1 MGAGMLTDKMVLVV
15 DDEAA
20 IREFAT
26 EALSAAGFLTSV
38 AGDGIE
44 AIRSLEVVPFDLAVV
59 DILMPEKEGV
69 ETIIEIK
76 RRWPDCKI
84 VAMAGEGRVSAA
96 DYLRLATYF
105 GADATMTKPLSN
117 AAVVETVRGMLSK
130 APQLH

>member
-1 MGAGMLTDKMVLVV
+1 MLTDKMVLVV
-15 DDEAA
+15 DDEPA

-38 AGDGIE
+38 AGDGVE

-84 VAMAGEGRVSAA
+84 IAMAGEGRVSAA

-117 AAVVETVRGMLSK
+117 AAMVETVRGMLSK
-130 APQLH
+130 PAQLH

>member
-1 MGAGMLTDKMVLVV
+1 MGAPMLTDKMVLVV
-15 DDEAA
+15 DDEPA
-20 IREFAT
+20 IRAFAT

-38 AGDGIE
+38 AGDGDE

-76 RRWPDCKI
+76 RRWPDCKVI
-84 VAMAGEGRVSAA
+84 AMAGEGRVSAA

-117 AAVVETVRGMLSK
+117 AAMVETVRGMLSK
-130 APQLH
+130 QSQLH

>member
-1 MGAGMLTDKMVLVV
+1 MLTDKMILVV

-38 AGDGIE
+38 AGDGDE

-84 VAMAGEGRVSAA
+84 IAMAGEGRVSAA

-117 AAVVETVRGMLSK
+117 AAMVETVRGMLSK
-130 APQLH
+130 QSQLH

>member
-1 MGAGMLTDKMVLVV
+1 MLTDKMVLVV
-15 DDEAA
+15 DDELA

-38 AGDGIE
+38 AGDGDE

-59 DILMPEKEGV
+59 DILMPDKEGV

-105 GADATMTKPLSN
+105 GADATMTKPLTN
-117 AAVVETVRGMLSK
+117 QAVVETVRGMLSK
-130 APQLH
+130 PAQLH

>member
-1 MGAGMLTDKMVLVV
+1 MGVTMLTEKMVLVV
-15 DDEAA
+15 DDEPA

-26 EALSAAGFLTSV
+26 KALSAAGFLTSV
-38 AGDGIE
+38 AGDGDE

-84 VAMAGEGRVSAA
+84 IAMAGEGRVSAA

-105 GADATMTKPLSN
+105 GADATMTKPLTN
-117 AAVVETVRGMLSK
+117 AAVVEAVRGMLAK
-130 APQLH
+130 PAQVH

>member
-1 MGAGMLTDKMVLVV
+1 MLTDKMILVV

-26 EALSAAGFLTSV
+26 EALGAAGFLTSV
-38 AGDGIE
+38 AGDGDE

-84 VAMAGEGRVSAA
+84 IAMAGEGRVSAA

-105 GADATMTKPLSN
+105 GADATMTKPLNN
-117 AAVVETVRGMLSK
+117 AAVVEMVRGMLSK
-130 APQLH
+130 QSQLH